1 MAERISLTAQAEA
14 VGKRLDVW
22 LASEQNRISR
32 SAIQKLI
39 PEGLVLVNG
48 KSVKSGYKIRSNDN
62 VILEMPDVRLDGSI
76 EAENIDLDI
85 LYEDNHIAVI
95 NKKAGMVVHPGA
107 GIRNGTLANALLYRY
122 GSKLPTAEGEDGAER
137 PGIVHRLDKETS
149 GLMVVAL
156 NDKAHRALSAAF
168 SERKVKK
175 EYRAIV
181 WGAIEDDFTVD
192 QRIKRDPSNPLRM
205 AVNSAG
211 RDSLTEFKVVRY
223 SSFATLLN
231 AHPQTGRTHQIR
243 VHTSY
248 RSHPIVGDDLYGG
261 ARELWMKRVDPL
273 HRHKAARM
281 ADAAQRVMLHAGY
294 LSFTHPSTK
303 RKREFS
309 VDIPDDFKEAEKWI
323 I

>member
-1 MAERISLTAQAEA
+1 MAERMNLIAQAEA

-22 LASEQNRISR
+22 LAAEQNRISR

-48 KSVKSGYKIRSNDN
+48 KSVKSGYKVRNNDN
-62 VILEMPDVRLDGSI
+62 VILEMPEIRTDGTI
-76 EAENIDLDI
+76 AAENIDLDV

-95 NKKAGMVVHPGA
+95 NKPAGMVVHPGA
-107 GIRNGTLANALLYRY
+107 GVKSGTLANALVYRY
-122 GSKLPTAEGEDGAER
+122 GIKLPVADEDATER

-156 NDKAHRALSAAF
+156 NDKAHRALSLAF

-181 WGAIEDDFTVD
+181 WGVVENDFIVE

-211 RDSLTEFKVVRY
+211 RDSLTEFKVVKS

-231 AHPQTGRTHQIR
+231 AHPRTGRTHQIR

-248 RSHPIVGDDLYGG
+248 HSHPIVGDDLYGG

-281 ADAAQRVMLHAGY
+281 ADAAQRVMLHAGF
-294 LSFTHPSTK
+294 LCFTHPSTK
-303 RKREFS
+303 RKREFT
-309 VDIPDDFKEAEKWI
+309 VDTPDDFKEAEKWI